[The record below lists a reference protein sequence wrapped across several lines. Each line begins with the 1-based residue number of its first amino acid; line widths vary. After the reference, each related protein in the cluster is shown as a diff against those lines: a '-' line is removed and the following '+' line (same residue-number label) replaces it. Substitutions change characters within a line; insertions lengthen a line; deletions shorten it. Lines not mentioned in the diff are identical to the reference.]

1 VTTQQIPNC
10 RSAKRQIAEAVR
22 SLIVTGTANV
32 GRVVDGIGAIIY
44 TSSLTVRQIGAV
56 NGYVEDSD
64 QARAITLS
72 AVASAHSYAT
82 PAEVGAA
89 GLLAEAVRSGDD
101 QAIAAVLGRCRA
113 TFTDHELITGG
124 IALLVGL
131 IEHVAVLADLDV
143 LTVMELSVADSR
155 TGSDGCA
162 RAIVAAGVARQT
174 VMSAH
179 GARPIAP
186 ARCRPNMPVNA
197 QALPRRE
204 LLA

>member
-1 VTTQQIPNC
+1 M
-10 RSAKRQIAEAVR
+10 
-22 SLIVTGTANV
+22 VTGTANV
-32 GRVVDGIGAIIY
+32 GRWVDEIGAIIY

-56 NGYVEDSD
+56 NGYVEDAD
-64 QARAITLS
+64 QARAVTLS

-101 QAIAAVLGRCRA
+101 QAIATVLGRCRA

-131 IEHVAVLADLDV
+131 IEHVAMLADLDV
-143 LTVMELSVADSR
+143 VTVMELSVADSR

-162 RAIVAAGVARQT
+162 RAMVATGAARRT
-174 VMSAH
+174 VMSGD
-179 GARPIAP
+179 GAGPSVP
-186 ARCRPNMPVNA
+186 ARCRPNMPVSA
-197 QALPRRE
+197 RVLPRRE
-204 LLA
+204 SLA